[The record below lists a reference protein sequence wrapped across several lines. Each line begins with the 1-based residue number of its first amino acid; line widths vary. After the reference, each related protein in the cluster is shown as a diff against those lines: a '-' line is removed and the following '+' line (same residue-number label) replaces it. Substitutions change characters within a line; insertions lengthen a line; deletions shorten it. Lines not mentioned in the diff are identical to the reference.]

1 MLEGSATTLF
11 PEHEITWERFEG
23 DFEVEDNNN
32 DDNDNEESS
41 KALERRKD
49 KRFQAVDSACGGLIF
64 YRFRINV
71 KPTDYVTRLM
81 DHLCALPEEE
91 RKQEMHKIRHCTVRS
106 EIQYSSVHKL
116 TCVNSDGCQLIMY
129 VQQQLIE

>member
-1 MLEGSATTLF
+1 MKNMLEGSATTLF

-106 EIQYSSVHKL
+106 GTQLL
-116 TCVNSDGCQLIMY
+116 TFIS
-129 VQQQLIE
+129 